1 MRTTVRIDDALLL
14 ELKTKAAAED
24 ISLTRLLNR
33 TLQAGLRAEQ
43 QEKRPTRRHR
53 EKTHS
58 MGVPRVDLNKAL
70 SIASELEDDEAL
82 RKARLRK

>member
-14 ELKTKAAAED
+14 ELKAKAAAED

-43 QEKRPTRRHR
+43 QEKRPKRQHR

>member
-14 ELKTKAAAED
+14 ELKARAAQENT
-24 ISLTRLLNR
+24 SLTRLLNR
-33 TLQAGLRAEQ
+33 MLQAGLRAD
-43 QEKRPTRRHR
+43 QERSKPRRRHS

-58 MGVPRVDLNKAL
+58 LGVPRVDLTKAL
-70 SIASELEDDEAL
+70 SVASDLEDSEVL

>member
-1 MRTTVRIDDALLL
+1 MRTTVRIVDALLL

-43 QEKRPTRRHR
+43 QEKRPKRRHR

>member
-24 ISLTRLLNR
+24 ISLTRLLKR

-43 QEKRPTRRHR
+43 QEKRPKRQHR